1 MILFLNHSSHLGY
14 PDIHLVSSHQ
24 RRTLLCLLWL
34 PESCSVDIMDDEA
47 VAQFVSFTSST
58 PDRAAQY
65 LRLTDGDV
73 QQAIDLFFVN
83 DGNDPSGS
91 SSSTHPQ
98 PAPTPSRVRTGE
110 SGSRPVYEDDRG
122 VVHIDSD
129 PDYSD
134 DDKPEIMG
142 SSSKHVAGPDGPRS
156 AIHTPSSMTP
166 PTGQASAA
174 VDNDEA
180 IARRLQEEF
189 YAGAGIG
196 AEVDPEGIR
205 APIGRT
211 TETLVGPGS
220 YDANEEDMRAAV
232 MEQMHARHQRR
243 PRGAYSIRTW
253 RLIQSC

>member
-1 MILFLNHSSHLGY
+1 
-14 PDIHLVSSHQ
+14 
-24 RRTLLCLLWL
+24 
-34 PESCSVDIMDDEA
+34 MDDEA

-65 LRLTDGDV
+65 LRLTDGDI

-98 PAPTPSRVRTGE
+98 PAQAPPVPSSRTREPRG
-110 SGSRPVYEDDRG
+110 RPVYEDERG
-122 VVHIDSD
+122 IVHIDSD

-134 DDKPEIMG
+134 DEKPEITG
-142 SSSKHVAGPDGPRS
+142 SSSRRVAVPDRPRS

-166 PTGQASAA
+166 PTGQATAA
-174 VDNDEA
+174 VDDDEA
-180 IARRLQEEF
+180 MARRLQEEF
-189 YAGAGIG
+189 YAGAGIS

-205 APIGRT
+205 APIRRT
-211 TETLVGPGS
+211 TETLVGPDS
-220 YDANEEDMRAAV
+220 FDANEEDMRAAV

-243 PRGAYSIRTW
+243 PRGSYSIRTGF
-253 RLIQSC
+253 LIQSC

>member
-1 MILFLNHSSHLGY
+1 M
-14 PDIHLVSSHQ
+14 
-24 RRTLLCLLWL
+24 
-34 PESCSVDIMDDEA
+34 
-47 VAQFVSFTSST
+47 AQFVSFTSST

-98 PAPTPSRVRTGE
+98 PEQAPPVPPSRTRE
-110 SGSRPVYEDDRG
+110 PRSRPVYEDDRG
-122 VVHIDSD
+122 IVHLDSD

-134 DDKPEIMG
+134 DDKPEITG
-142 SSSKHVAGPDGPRS
+142 SSSRRVAVPDRPRS

-166 PTGQASAA
+166 PTGQASGAL
-174 VDNDEA
+174 DDDEA
-180 IARRLQEEF
+180 MARRLQEEF

-211 TETLVGPGS
+211 TETLVGPS
-220 YDANEEDMRAAV
+220 SFDANEEDMRAAV
-232 MEQMHARHQRR
+232 MDQLHARQQRR
-243 PRGAYSIRTW
+243 PRGLYSTRSAI
-253 RLIQSC
+253 LIQSC

>member
-1 MILFLNHSSHLGY
+1 
-14 PDIHLVSSHQ
+14 
-24 RRTLLCLLWL
+24 
-34 PESCSVDIMDDEA
+34 MDDEA

-91 SSSTHPQ
+91 SSSTHIQSAQAP
-98 PAPTPSRVRTGE
+98 PAPSSHTRESRG
-110 SGSRPVYEDDRG
+110 RPAYEDERG
-122 VVHIDSD
+122 IVHLDSD
-129 PDYSD
+129 AEYSD
-134 DDKPEIMG
+134 DDKPEITG
-142 SSSKHVAGPDGPRS
+142 SRSRRIAVPDRPRS
-156 AIHTPSSMTP
+156 TIHTPSSMTP

-174 VDNDEA
+174 VDDDEA
-180 IARRLQEEF
+180 MARRLQEEF

-205 APIGRT
+205 APIRRT

-220 YDANEEDMRAAV
+220 FDANDDDMRAAV

-243 PRGAYSIRTW
+243 PRGASSIRTGF
-253 RLIQSC
+253 LIRSC

>member
-1 MILFLNHSSHLGY
+1 
-14 PDIHLVSSHQ
+14 
-24 RRTLLCLLWL
+24 
-34 PESCSVDIMDDEA
+34 MDDEA

-58 PDRAAQY
+58 PDRATQY

-91 SSSTHPQ
+91 RSSTHTQ
-98 PAPTPSRVRTGE
+98 PAHIPPVPPSRTRE
-110 SGSRPVYEDDRG
+110 PRSRPVYEDESG
-122 VVHIDSD
+122 IVHLDSD
-129 PDYSD
+129 PDCSD
-134 DDKPEIMG
+134 DDKPEITG
-142 SSSKHVAGPDGPRS
+142 SSSRRVAISDRPRS

-174 VDNDEA
+174 VDDDEA
-180 IARRLQEEF
+180 MARRLQEEF

-205 APIGRT
+205 APIRRT

-220 YDANEEDMRAAV
+220 FDASEEDVRAAV

-243 PRGAYSIRTW
+243 PRGAYSIRTGF
-253 RLIQSC
+253 LIRSC